1 MVHMQSWLNKV
12 DEIAAEGP
20 SYKLGHDGSDG
31 TCDCIGAIRRAGR
44 VERHPRQQLGG
55 EKRHGYTSGR
65 DRPGR
70 PAGRAG
76 GVQGVRDGALVLT
89 LADGQE
95 FISRPPA
102 APTFSVVDEMLQITY
117 EEEVVPT

>member
-1 MVHMQSWLNKV
+1 MVHMESWLNKV

-20 SYKLGHDGSDG
+20 SYRLGHDG
-31 TCDCIGAIRRAGR
+31 A
-44 VERHPRQQLGG
+44 P
-55 EKRHGYTSGR
+55 
-65 DRPGR
+65 
-70 PAGRAG
+70 
-76 GVQGVRDGALVLT
+76 

-95 FISRPPA
+95 FVYTPPA